1 MPGFFIGYPSDEVI
15 ATMPVFGPGYEVS
28 FEFYLHSRDQVDTL
42 GYGWLIGVKGGGVAF
57 YEIDGRMAIW
67 FGFNKFGDNNGDTL
81 DQWRYPYGNGLGK
94 TVELKKW
101 YHVSVS
107 SIKEGG
113 KVRCEKSVKY

>member
-1 MPGFFIGYPSDEVI
+1 MSGFTGQTSDEVI

-42 GYGWLIGVKGGGVAF
+42 GYGWLIGVKGTDVAF

-67 FGFNKFGDNNGDTL
+67 FDFNKVGDNNGDTL

-94 TVELKKW
+94 TVELNKW

-107 SIKEGG
+107 SIKEDG
-113 KVRCEKSVKY
+113 KV